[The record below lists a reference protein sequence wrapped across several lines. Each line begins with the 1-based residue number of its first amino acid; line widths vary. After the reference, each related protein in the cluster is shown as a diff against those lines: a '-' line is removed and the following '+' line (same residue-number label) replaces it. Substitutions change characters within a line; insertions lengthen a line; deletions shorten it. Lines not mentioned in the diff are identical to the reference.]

1 MSSPA
6 RAVNFTDMRLAA
18 SVDLDETPSE
28 KEARSCWARLARSA
42 PQWKLPLA
50 CCLAVGHGWASATCL
65 IVYRTYA
72 SIMTGNVLSLAT
84 DCIAAIP
91 IWTDQ
96 INEFSPMRG
105 MLTSHYYRQQCA
117 VHGSVFSS
125 YCFGIAVYRVL
136 NTLLGRRASASAI
149 AVICAALFVAVDI
162 TRVYWVRSPFQ
173 VCYAAVALGIVNA
186 VALKVHGLTTHMITV
201 HTQKTVLF
209 VMDLVFK
216 DEKTKVDVKCKGI
229 RESTALAGSFLGGA
243 VGGASLMAIPIDNWR
258 FSALGALFFLLLCAH
273 DFVYHAAMAD
283 VRKEAASSQK
293 AAFKAVRG
301 TFSRGDSFKGSPKKQ
316 SSFGAAGG
324 APLTELVA
332 KRAVT
337 SDLQGRV

>member
-1 MSSPA
+1 M
-6 RAVNFTDMRLAA
+6 
-18 SVDLDETPSE
+18 
-28 KEARSCWARLARSA
+28 
-42 PQWKLPLA
+42 
-50 CCLAVGHGWASATCL
+50 
-65 IVYRTYA
+65 
-72 SIMTGNVLSLAT
+72 
-84 DCIAAIP
+84 
-91 IWTDQ
+91 
-96 INEFSPMRG
+96 
-105 MLTSHYYRQQCA
+105 
-117 VHGSVFSS
+117 
-125 YCFGIAVYRVL
+125 L

-216 DEKTKVDVKCKGI
+216 DEKTKVDAKCKGI

-301 TFSRGDSFKGSPKKQ
+301 TFSRGDSFNLKKLPSFKESPKKQ

-337 SDLQGRV
+337 SDL

>member
-1 MSSPA
+1 M
-6 RAVNFTDMRLAA
+6 
-18 SVDLDETPSE
+18 
-28 KEARSCWARLARSA
+28 
-42 PQWKLPLA
+42 
-50 CCLAVGHGWASATCL
+50 
-65 IVYRTYA
+65 
-72 SIMTGNVLSLAT
+72 
-84 DCIAAIP
+84 
-91 IWTDQ
+91 
-96 INEFSPMRG
+96 
-105 MLTSHYYRQQCA
+105 
-117 VHGSVFSS
+117 
-125 YCFGIAVYRVL
+125 
-136 NTLLGRRASASAI
+136 
-149 AVICAALFVAVDI
+149 
-162 TRVYWVRSPFQ
+162 
-173 VCYAAVALGIVNA
+173 
-186 VALKVHGLTTHMITV
+186 

-216 DEKTKVDVKCKGI
+216 DEKTKVDAKCKGI

-337 SDLQGRV
+337 SDL

>member
-1 MSSPA
+1 M
-6 RAVNFTDMRLAA
+6 
-18 SVDLDETPSE
+18 
-28 KEARSCWARLARSA
+28 
-42 PQWKLPLA
+42 
-50 CCLAVGHGWASATCL
+50 
-65 IVYRTYA
+65 
-72 SIMTGNVLSLAT
+72 
-84 DCIAAIP
+84 
-91 IWTDQ
+91 
-96 INEFSPMRG
+96 
-105 MLTSHYYRQQCA
+105 
-117 VHGSVFSS
+117 
-125 YCFGIAVYRVL
+125 
-136 NTLLGRRASASAI
+136 
-149 AVICAALFVAVDI
+149 
-162 TRVYWVRSPFQ
+162 
-173 VCYAAVALGIVNA
+173 
-186 VALKVHGLTTHMITV
+186 

-301 TFSRGDSFKGSPKKQ
+301 TFSRGDSFNLKKVPSFKGSPKKQ

-337 SDLQGRV
+337 SDL